1 MEEGMTAT
9 KKSPADEQL
18 DRIEDALIETIL
30 NSSEAELREDM
41 KARGKDP
48 DKCLAEIDSLIAR
61 AKTDAAKW
69 RLERA
74 KSELQDWRAGKGNV
88 VGFDREAARAK
99 FEKIRARDP
108 ELASKMLMAARNGQG
123 LSDNDMEGMLEDL
136 AKLERLDGEDDE
148 DGKK

>member
-9 KKSPADEQL
+9 KKSPTDEQL

-41 KARGKDP
+41 KARGEDP

-61 AKTDAAKW
+61 AKTDAAKR

-74 KSELQDWRAGKGNV
+74 KSALQDWRAGKGNV

-108 ELASKMLMAARNGQG
+108 ELAKMLMAARNGQG

>member
-9 KKSPADEQL
+9 KKSPTDEQL

-108 ELASKMLMAARNGQG
+108 ELAKMLMAARNGQG

>member
-1 MEEGMTAT
+1 MEEGMTAI

-41 KARGKDP
+41 KARGEDP

-61 AKTDAAKW
+61 AKTDAAKR

-88 VGFDREAARAK
+88 VGFDREGARAK

-108 ELASKMLMAARNGQG
+108 ELAKMLMAARNGQG

-148 DGKK
+148 DGEK

>member
-1 MEEGMTAT
+1 MTAI

-41 KARGKDP
+41 KARGEDP

-61 AKTDAAKW
+61 AKTDAAKR

-74 KSELQDWRAGKGNV
+74 KSELQNWRAGKGNV

-108 ELASKMLMAARNGQG
+108 ELAKMLMAARNGQG

-136 AKLERLDGEDDE
+136 AKLERLDGEDNE
-148 DGKK
+148 DGEK

>member
-1 MEEGMTAT
+1 MTAT

-41 KARGKDP
+41 KARGEDP
-48 DKCLAEIDSLIAR
+48 DKCLAEIDLLIAR
-61 AKTDAAKW
+61 AKTDAAKR

-74 KSELQDWRAGKGNV
+74 KSELQDWRPGQDWRAGKGNV

-136 AKLERLDGEDDE
+136 AKLERLDGEDDQ
-148 DGKK
+148 K